1 MIDPMMALKAP
12 LSMLTDMITSQRFL
26 KFHPYDPEKST
37 TVTDQIM
44 DSDGSGQFNVLDFI
58 RSYVESMDVDGEV
71 KKKIIGSLLKLHT
84 IVVNQ
89 EQDKKL

>member
-1 MIDPMMALKAP
+1 MESEGD
-12 LSMLTDMITSQRFL
+12 
-26 KFHPYDPEKST
+26 
-37 TVTDQIM
+37 
-44 DSDGSGQFNVLDFI
+44 GQFNVLDFI
-58 RSYVESMDVDGEV
+58 RSYVESMDADEEV